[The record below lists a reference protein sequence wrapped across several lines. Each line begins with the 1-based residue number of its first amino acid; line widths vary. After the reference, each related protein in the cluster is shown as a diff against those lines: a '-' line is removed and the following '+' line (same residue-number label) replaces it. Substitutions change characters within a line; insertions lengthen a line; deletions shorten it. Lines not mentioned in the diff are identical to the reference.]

1 MITLQLINRNK
12 CFRRTTHLLKDVG
25 RSHEAEA
32 DGLHDGVRV
41 PPAAPVVAQPRL
53 DGFIQ
58 LNFWEA
64 AQSIAVQVRLGQKKH
79 FFLHLCMISATFLP
93 VEPPKQQYMKF

>member
-1 MITLQLINRNK
+1 MKLIDISFILSTGQYHPLLPTI
-12 CFRRTTHLLKDVG
+12 CLSTHLLKDVG
-25 RSHEAEA
+25 RSHETEA

-41 PPAAPVVAQPRL
+41 PPAPPVVSQPRL

-64 AQSIAVQVRLGQKKH
+64 TQSIAVQVRLKECLI
-79 FFLHLCMISATFLP
+79 FLNLS
-93 VEPPKQQYMKF
+93 KG